1 MRNSFVREIKEK
13 RYHQPWTLPVDYSI
27 ITDAV
32 SDDFVETVQHISI
45 KDRDRV
51 IVCIDHDTPNSSI
64 AIGAKQRKLIDWGV
78 QNNLLLETC
87 CGVGYLRV
95 METYGNMNQ
104 VIVGTGEHMAGFG
117 AVGIL
122 GLTVTEAELA
132 DVLRDQHI
140 TLSRPELFVIE
151 LSGTPASRTMMQD
164 VALWLL
170 ARLKS
175 FDVKG
180 KLVVFTGVGIGDLS
194 RSQRFDLCHLT
205 QQAGAMSAVFSDG
218 EAGLE
223 GHIRLS
229 LSDIPAMVALPGA
242 VHQAQLL
249 SDIEPVKVDEVFI
262 GGCRG
267 GKLEDLRIAASILR
281 EQKVAYRTRLIIAP
295 ATSDIYLQAAKEGL
309 LEIFLDCGAIVM
321 NQGCSVCWGKAQGI
335 LDDGEVLVSTGSY
348 NFDGCSG
355 SKTASVY
362 LSSPAVAAKTA
373 IYGVLGE

>member
-1 MRNSFVREIKEK
+1 
-13 RYHQPWTLPVDYSI
+13 
-27 ITDAV
+27 
-32 SDDFVETVQHISI
+32 
-45 KDRDRV
+45 
-51 IVCIDHDTPNSSI
+51 
-64 AIGAKQRKLIDWGV
+64 
-78 QNNLLLETC
+78 
-87 CGVGYLRV
+87 
-95 METYGNMNQ
+95 
-104 VIVGTGEHMAGFG
+104 MAGFG

-140 TLSRPELFVIE
+140 TLSQPELFVIE

-218 EAGLE
+218 EARLE

-242 VHQAQLL
+242 VHQAQPL